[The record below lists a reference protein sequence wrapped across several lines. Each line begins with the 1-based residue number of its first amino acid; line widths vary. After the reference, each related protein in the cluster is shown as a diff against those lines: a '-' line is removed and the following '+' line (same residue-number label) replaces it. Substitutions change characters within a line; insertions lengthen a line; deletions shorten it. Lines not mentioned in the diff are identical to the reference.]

1 MKTKFF
7 TLLTLCLTLSTFTA
21 KAAPA
26 EPQLFFTGVSNAA
39 NNYFGGYLCTWTTV
53 TENGNTFGR
62 FTRPSGASLTYGPQ
76 WGYVDLVSVPTQQT
90 YPYAIAGGNLTFGTN
105 QAANWEYIT
114 VRMRKNTSGSPQIN
128 LQSQTQNLSITS
140 ATSVVVGEWV
150 SYLFDVTATS
160 GTSYKM
166 LTVIPDKDNA
176 ACTADIDDVYAT
188 NAPLTVT
195 TTVNDASMGSVSG
208 GGSYPTANSAIL
220 TATPKTG
227 YRFVN
232 WTNTATSAEVSTAT
246 TYTYALSG
254 GTIGLQ
260 ANFVAG
266 YTIAATSN
274 DVAKGTVAGAGGFDG
289 SAPISLTASVVSG
302 NRLIGWVENGT
313 LVSTDLVYTFTPASN
328 RTLVAYFG
336 VSSTNYTSTAPA
348 ALTYAYG
355 TTGDTGAK
363 GSFAIDYLGTGDV
376 TVTLPSTPSYEISLT
391 DGSGYTNGPITLTA
405 NGSSNVPY
413 TTIYVRLKDGLGF
426 AASYANTVNITPT
439 TGSVATISLT
449 GSVSKK
455 TIFLNTTKVRRYN
468 GTTATSGLSG
478 SLIGIVGSDNVTLTG
493 SGTYNTAAVG
503 TFKTVTVGLTGSSS
517 ANYSCSIIG
526 HILAKWLNV
535 GISSPSSK
543 VYSATT
549 AATYSGTLTSIPAA
563 EVYAAGTENDG
574 KPYTT
579 ETVTL
584 SGSSVTAAAYNNLNV
599 INAYQI
605 VYTGITIGGAQAA
618 NYTFAYPS
626 TITPKALTVTTA
638 NKEYDGATTA
648 TTTLNGKLSADNATV
663 SLNGSLAFANA
674 NVGTSKAVSIAT
686 PLSLTGTVVG
696 IYATNYS
703 LTQPSGLTA
712 NITAKALTITSPIA
726 ANKVYD
732 GTATTTISG
741 LTGKVGSDDVALTGT
756 FADANV
762 GTAKSVTAS
771 LTGTANGNYSASL
784 PTGLTANITVKP
796 LTLPDA
802 AATSKI
808 YDGTNAAVITGTL
821 TGKVGSEDVSFN
833 GTGTF
838 ADANVANGISVSS
851 TSSLTGSA
859 SGNYSLTQPTGLTAN
874 ITSLGLTVS
883 SPSATSKSYD
893 GNANIAVSGTLL
905 TPIGGDDV
913 SLNTTGTVTNAN
925 IGTGKTVTVSLSGAK
940 AGNYSLTQPS
950 GLVANITP
958 ASANSTGGNIS
969 TSGFTVQDLANTNI
983 TVTSGELVIDQN
995 SSIHGIAVNSGAKLS
1010 LNSGSTLSTGAL
1022 TLDNNGTGHGTFVDA
1037 NSNGGLTVTGS
1048 TTVNQYLGAARNWYI
1063 SSPISNAT
1071 APSGYTYYK
1080 YHEAGDNENLTP
1092 LYTTAYWENIGAT
1105 PSLTTGTGYVANL
1118 ASGTATYSLTG
1129 TLNTGEVP
1137 LTLSRSGALL
1147 PGFNLVGNPYPSF
1160 LDISTLASN
1169 SDLVPTYW
1177 VRSKNGSYVFDTYN
1191 IPGGI
1196 STGLSGFEVTSKIAP
1211 MQAFWLRVKSGS
1223 SSASVVFTNAMRAHQ
1238 DDTNNKFRITNALK
1252 QQVLRLQVSNGIST
1266 DETVLYTNSAASND
1280 FDVYDSQKMSSS
1292 NISIPEIYTLV
1303 DGEHLTINGLN
1314 SIPYEVELPLGF
1326 TSGQSNTFNFKATQ
1340 FSNFDAGTRILLK
1353 DYADIN
1359 NPVITDLTDGSSY
1372 SFTTD
1377 ITNNNTN
1384 RFTLTFKAPS
1394 VATGFNPESNTNV
1407 WISAKNGQIVVN
1419 GVTNGATLEVFN
1431 AVGQKVISRNLTGL
1445 SVQPNNLPAGAYMVK
1460 VTYGGKS
1467 ITRKI
1472 ILD

>member
-7 TLLTLCLTLSTFTA
+7 TLLALCLTLSTFTT
-21 KAAPA
+21 KAAFG
-26 EPQLFFTGVSNAA
+26 EWNFTVASKAPNG
-39 NNYFGGYLCTWTTV
+39 YFGSSPSLCTYQVV
-53 TENGNTFGR
+53 TDGISATKFGR
-62 FTRPSGASLTYGPQ
+62 FTRPSTAALTDGLQ
-76 WGYVDLVSVPTQQT
+76 WGAVDRTLSVQYQVVSIP
-90 YPYAIAGGNLTFGTN
+90 GGNVNMGTTKG
-105 QAANWEYIT
+105 ANTNEYLI
-114 VRMRKNTSGSPQIN
+114 VRMRKNTSGAPQV
-128 LQSQTQNLSITS
+128 LFYSSTQSNTITS
-140 ATSVVVGEWV
+140 ATTVVTGEWV
-150 SYLFDVTATS
+150 SYLFDVANVS
-160 GTSYKM
+160 AVAYKM
-166 LTVIPDKDNA
+166 FTVIPDKDNK
-176 ACTADIDDVYAT
+176 ACVTDILDCTFT
-188 NAPLTVT
+188 NSPISISVSSNNL
-195 TTVNDASMGSVSG
+195 SMGTVSG
-208 GGSYPTANSAIL
+208 NGTYAVIEGTAFL
-220 TATPKTG
+220 VATPKAG

-232 WTNTATSAEVSTAT
+232 WTEGGTPVSGAGASYSFTVSTTRTLVANFAAGYNIYATAT
-246 TYTYALSG
+246 G
-254 GTIGLQ
+254 GTISGL
-260 ANFVAG
+260 ATNGSYNAG
-266 YTIAATSN
+266 DA
-274 DVAKGTVAGAGGFDG
+274 V
-289 SAPISLTASVVSG
+289 SLTAIATGS
-302 NRLIGWVENGT
+302 NRFIGWIENGSI
-313 LVSTDLVYTFTPASN
+313 VSTNLNLSFTATSN
-328 RTLVAYFG
+328 RTLVAMFAAAG
-336 VSSTNYTSTAPA
+336 NYTSAAPSQ
-348 ALTYAYG
+348 LFYEYG
-355 TTGDTGAK
+355 TTGG
-363 GSFAIDYLGTGDV
+363 GSPANGTLGSIAIDYVGLSNNV
-376 TVTLPSTPSYEISLT
+376 SIVPPSNYEISL
-391 DGSGYTNGPITLTA
+391 SNSPFVATNPITLTQTS
-405 NGSSNVPY
+405 GNVPY
-413 TTIYVRLKDGLGF
+413 TTIYIHLKEGLT
-426 AASYANTVNITPT
+426 AATYNQTLPITSTGMTTVN
-439 TGSVATISLT
+439 VSLT
-449 GSVSKK
+449 GAVNKKNVYINSPILKTYDGALVATVAGAYGVVGSDAVSI
-455 TIFLNTTKVRRYN
+455 T
-468 GTTATSGLSG
+468 GTFGAAGYTGTVTQPTSGLSG
-478 SLIGIVGSDNVTLTG
+478 
-493 SGTYNTAAVG
+493 AQ
-503 TFKTVTVGLTGSSS
+503 S
-517 ANYSCSIIG
+517 ANYQVGSILWG
-526 HILAKWLNV
+526 
-535 GISSPSSK
+535 K
-543 VYSATT
+543 V
-549 AATYSGTLTSIPAA
+549 
-563 EVYAAGTENDG
+563 
-574 KPYTT
+574 
-579 ETVTL
+579 
-584 SGSSVTAAAYNNLNV
+584 VTAPLT
-599 INAYQI
+599 IS
-605 VYTGITIGGAQAA
+605 GITGVDK
-618 NYTFAYPS
+618 Y
-626 TITPKALTVTTA
+626 
-638 NKEYDGATTA
+638 YDGNTTA
-648 TTTLNGKLSADNATV
+648 TLGGTASYSGLQNSESFTVTGTPSAT
-663 SLNGSLAFANA
+663 FANA
-674 NVGTSKAVSIAT
+674 SVANNKSITVTGYTT
-686 PLSLTGTVVG
+686 PSV
-696 IYATNYS
+696 NYT
-703 LTQPSGLTA
+703 LTQ
-712 NITAKALTITSPIA
+712 
-726 ANKVYD
+726 
-732 GTATTTISG
+732 
-741 LTGKVGSDDVALTGT
+741 
-756 FADANV
+756 
-762 GTAKSVTAS
+762 
-771 LTGTANGNYSASL
+771 

-838 ADANVANGISVSS
+838 AVANVANGISVSS

-1252 QQVLRLQVSNGIST
+1252 QQVLRLQVSDGIST

-1340 FSNFDAGTRILLK
+1340 FNNFDAGTRILLK

-1431 AVGQKVISRNLTGL
+1431 AVGQKVISRNLTEL